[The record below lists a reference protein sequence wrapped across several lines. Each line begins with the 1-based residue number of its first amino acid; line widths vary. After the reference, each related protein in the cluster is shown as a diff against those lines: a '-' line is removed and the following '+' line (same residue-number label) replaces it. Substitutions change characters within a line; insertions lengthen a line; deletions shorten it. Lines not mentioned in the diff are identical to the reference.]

1 MALAVS
7 QPPPLVVTVS
17 TPIGLL
23 SVRGTKSHVY
33 AIDFGA
39 DPEQP
44 TADSRSSSSSSSSRI
59 VSAEDLTL
67 DAAADAAAADAA
79 AADAAAAD
87 ESRHDTSK
95 SAPDTAAAP
104 REDSAVYQCA
114 LQLIEYF
121 DGKRSS
127 FDVPLAFSHK
137 ATPFQRRTWDY
148 MQRNVL
154 FGDVISYGG
163 LANCISDKGA
173 CRAVGM
179 ANNRNPLPIVVP
191 CHRVVG
197 SDGSLVGFAGGLWR
211 KEWLLAHESKL
222 RVIKQRLQQQQQ
234 QSESQSQSQSV
245 GSHVSDSTPSSSSSS
260 SSSSSTSTSTTS
272 ANAALRTN
280 VLKRIKKLEEIVPPC
295 SAKQEVETDTPAP
308 SQPVL
313 GRPSRRSTEHSQP
326 AASTTATSVSTTKAE
341 RRSSKTAAVRSKYF
355 KV

>member
-67 DAAADAAAADAA
+67 DAAA
-79 AADAAAAD
+79 AD

-95 SAPDTAAAP
+95 SASDTAAAP

-148 MQRNVL
+148 MHRNVL

-234 QSESQSQSQSV
+234 QSESQSQSV
-245 GSHVSDSTPSSSSSS
+245 GSHVSDSTPSS

-308 SQPVL
+308 SLPVL

-326 AASTTATSVSTTKAE
+326 AASATATSVSTTKAE